1 MSQLQCPKCGKPS
14 RGVCAECFIRDHP
27 IAVRQET
34 FRDCGCGLG
43 FFKGKW
49 YEDRQELLMDLAKRT
64 MVSPSGVNLRII
76 DVAAEPKAGR
86 LQMLA
91 HVQGSYSGS
100 TFKTDVKWDIKPEQV
115 KCDTCVKL
123 GTGYYEA
130 ILQLRDGIELDLDEK
145 QISSIEHTRGGWDY
159 YMINMGYAQ
168 AKVVDLINKGFLVKQ
183 SSKLYGKK
191 NGRDIFRFYYSIKRP
206 HFSKGDFLEY
216 EGKMLRVREVAKAVK
231 LNDVTNGHP
240 VGASMHKL
248 EDAKVIAKSADARKA
263 TITEV
268 RPDGMQILD
277 EGGCDIFDVAVK
289 ADARQGDEVEYIRLK
304 GKSYVL

>member
-49 YEDRQELLMDLAKRT
+49 YEDRQELLMDLAKRSV
-64 MVSPSGVNLRII
+64 MPPSGANLKII
-76 DVAAEPKAGR
+76 GVAAEKRTGR
-86 LQMLA
+86 LHIVA

-100 TFKTDVKWDIKPEQV
+100 VFKTDVKWDIKPEEV

-145 QISSIEHTRGGWDY
+145 QISSVERTRGGLDY
-159 YMINMGYAQ
+159 YIISMNYAQ
-168 AKVVDLINKGFLVKQ
+168 GRVVELINKGFLVKQ

-191 NGRDIFRFYYSIKRP
+191 NGKDVFRFYYSIKRP
-206 HFSKGDFLEY
+206 HFAKGDFLEY
-216 EGKMLRVREVAKAVK
+216 EGKLLRVREVAKAVK
-231 LNDVTNGHP
+231 LNDVSNGKP
-240 VGASMHKL
+240 VGASMHML
-248 EDAKVIAKSADARKA
+248 EDAKLIAKSKELRHA
-263 TITEV
+263 TVTEI

-277 EGGCDIFDVAVK
+277 EAGSDIFDVTVK
-289 ADARQGDEVEYIRLK
+289 EGARQGDEVEYIRLQ